1 MNNIEESNKHHAED
15 LRFVKDKLAVVTGT
29 YLGSVIVQ
37 PSNFDFL
44 AEVLL
49 NALRIRNMDITDNN
63 FYRIFNMF
71 IETYFPKPKINKKQ
85 Q

>member
-49 NALRIRNMDITDNN
+49 NALRIRNMDMTDNN
-63 FYRIFNMF
+63 FYCVFNKF
-71 IETYFPKPKINKKQ
+71 LETYFPKPKNYKHR
-85 Q
+85 